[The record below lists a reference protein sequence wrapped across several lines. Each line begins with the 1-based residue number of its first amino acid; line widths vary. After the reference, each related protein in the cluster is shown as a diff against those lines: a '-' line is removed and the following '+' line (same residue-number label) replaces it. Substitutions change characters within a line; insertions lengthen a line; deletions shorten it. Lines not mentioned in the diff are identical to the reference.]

1 MENVAVLVSNFNKN
15 VTSYETIDAIKES
28 GFKKVFIQWYK
39 RDIIPSEEE
48 QLKYIKSLGLEIIFA
63 HLGYRG
69 INNIWEFNEEGDL
82 LVNKYKKDIY
92 YHNHT

>member
-15 VTSYETIDAIKES
+15 VASYETIDAIKES

-82 LVNKYKKDIY
+82 LVNKYKKDLY